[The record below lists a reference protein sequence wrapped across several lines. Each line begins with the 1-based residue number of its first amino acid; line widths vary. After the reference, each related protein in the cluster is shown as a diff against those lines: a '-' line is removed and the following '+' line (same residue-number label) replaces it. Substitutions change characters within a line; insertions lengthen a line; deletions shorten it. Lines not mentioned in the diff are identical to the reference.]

1 MSSASDL
8 LERIHREKEET
19 DALKALW
26 PTILPEQHL
35 PSDRTFLIWLNR
47 YHLPIIAEGIRACA
61 AWMSQVESKAEDGTK
76 PNAGPMTKD
85 RLVKYASGCMKKI
98 AERAEKGRNGNS

>member
-26 PTILPEQHL
+26 PTILPEQYL
-35 PSDRTFLIWLNR
+35 PSDRTFLIWLDR
-47 YHLPIIAEGIRACA
+47 YDLDTIAEGIRACA
-61 AWMSQVESKAEDGTK
+61 AWMSQMESKAEDRTK
-76 PNAGPMTKD
+76 PKAGPITKD
-85 RLVKYASGCMKKI
+85 RLVKYASGCMKNI
-98 AERAEKGRNGNS
+98 AERAEKERNGNS